1 MAPPG
6 VPWCEYAES
15 LPGTVYQGSSAFWL
29 STGACAVHG
38 ATAVAAITILALRER
53 WRQKIRQ

>member
-38 ATAVAAITILALRER
+38 ATAVAAITIFALRER
-53 WRQKIRQ
+53 